1 MFKIRFVCAGQWGL
15 ALNDA
20 ESCIQL
26 RPTWPRGHACRGAA
40 FEGMDK
46 LTEALESFK
55 TAQKLSPSNPELV
68 RLEYLACL
76 VKPQEL
82 IS

>member
-1 MFKIRFVCAGQWGL
+1 L

-40 FEGMDK
+40 LEGMDK

-55 TAQKLSPSNPELV
+55 TAHKLSPSNPELV
-68 RLEYLACL
+68 RLDYMGMSCET
-76 VKPQEL
+76 EES